1 MTFMSEMDAI
11 DAILKIL
18 REDQEKL
25 NCAIENDFKNRP
37 LNNPKYKYLAVI
49 KGQEQFVKEIQS
61 KCAFEK
67 DTIITN
73 ITNNLNRIV
82 IIYNINIDVELMYNE
97 EVQSKLSVLIEQ
109 QHYYKFSK
117 KQYLEN
123 KTFIY
128 NLRQE
133 LGKDFPQ
140 AWINIFPGREEN
152 TYCINFMLKRN

>member
-1 MTFMSEMDAI
+1 MTVMSEMDAI
-11 DAILKIL
+11 DIILKIA

-25 NCAIENDFKNRP
+25 KYDIENDFKNRP
-37 LNNPKYKYLAVI
+37 FNNPKYKKLAVI
-49 KGQEQFVKEIQS
+49 KGQEQFLKEIKS

-67 DTIITN
+67 NDIITYLS
-73 ITNNLNRIV
+73 NNRNKIIIIPKINNDIEV
-82 IIYNINIDVELMYNE
+82 IYNE
-97 EVQSKLSVLIEQ
+97 EEQSLDSIIK

-133 LGKDFPQ
+133 LEKDFPQ
-140 AWINIFPGREEN
+140 AWVSISPGREEN
-152 TYCINFMLKRN
+152 TYCLNFMLNKKKY

>member
-1 MTFMSEMDAI
+1 MNEIDAI
-11 DAILKIL
+11 DIILKIA
-18 REDQEKL
+18 REEQEKL

-37 LNNPKYKYLAVI
+37 FNNPKYKHLAVI

-67 DTIITN
+67 NDIITN
-73 ITNNLNRIV
+73 LNNGNKKIIIININNDIEV
-82 IIYNINIDVELMYNE
+82 IYNDE
-97 EVQSKLSVLIEQ
+97 E

-128 NLRQE
+128 NLRQGLQKE
-133 LGKDFPQ
+133 FDS

-152 TYCINFMLKRN
+152 T